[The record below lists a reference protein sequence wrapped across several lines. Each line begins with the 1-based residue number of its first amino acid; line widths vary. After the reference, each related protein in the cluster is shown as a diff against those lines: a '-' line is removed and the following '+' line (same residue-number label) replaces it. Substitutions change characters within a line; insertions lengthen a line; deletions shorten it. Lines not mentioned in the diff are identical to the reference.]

1 LDEAPSARLT
11 YVDVISRIVTRDS
24 SSQLDASLR
33 ATFDSSHVLVGSY
46 ADHAKHISPT
56 QVELENCQMLV
67 RQYSRPEKQT
77 MISLKTAL
85 IMAVLVVFGILHVVG
100 AVLLHD
106 AATPRPIDTSE
117 MLTGRD

>member
-1 LDEAPSARLT
+1 
-11 YVDVISRIVTRDS
+11 
-24 SSQLDASLR
+24 
-33 ATFDSSHVLVGSY
+33 LVGSY

-56 QVELENCQMLV
+56 QVELENYQMLV

-77 MISLKTAL
+77 VISLKTAL
-85 IMAVLVVFGILHVVG
+85 ITAVLVVFGILHVVG

-117 MLTGRD
+117 MLAGRD